1 MQGEGKKSVSVEGV
15 EERGWSG
22 GEMPFNAVWLTKKWH
37 CVQARTH
44 ACGGAPRVAHH

>member
-15 EERGWSG
+15 EESVWWG
-22 GEMPFNAVWLTKKWH
+22 GEMPLNAVWLTKKWH

-44 ACGGAPRVAHH
+44 ACRGAPRVAHR